1 MKIYCENICRLC
13 LAEKEPHF
21 MELEKDDPLL
31 KTIFNLTS
39 LEAFPSQIDTV
50 LLCEECRQLLLQYDQ
65 FRETCLQNNEIFLAT
80 LESDKCVGI
89 VGIQDEFPENI
100 KVVIIEEADDEQNLN
115 YDESQ
120 ILENEQK
127 VVQRDILAEDE
138 SRKRPAKVKEEPK
151 SKTRT
156 RAESKAGEK
165 ASRFSLANKAKQ
177 KNNVKPKSSSFC
189 ASTSN
194 RYLPCEQCGK
204 MIRRS
209 NMRKHLDT
217 HNPKPPQLCC
227 SHCGKKY
234 KDSNLLKVHINS
246 HHTFE
251 RKYECKECDK
261 VYFRP
266 NSLRE
271 HIYAKHSVEKR
282 FECDECGMKFTNF
295 SKKTYHYITAH
306 TVAKPFSC
314 QYCDKAFKLKS
325 DFTLHVR
332 THTGEKPFSC
342 DICGK
347 KFNKSYNV
355 VIHKK
360 SHRNDESKVVPSTAK
375 TKTKQM

>member
-1 MKIYCENICRLC
+1 MTIYCENICRLC

-21 MELEKDDPLL
+21 IELKKDDPLL
-31 KTIFNLTS
+31 TTIFNLTS
-39 LEAFPSQIDTV
+39 LEAFPSQMASV
-50 LLCEECRQLLLQYDQ
+50 VLCEECRQLLLQYDQ
-65 FRETCLQNNEIFLAT
+65 FRETCLQNNEVFLAT

-89 VGIQDEFPENI
+89 VGIKDEFAENI
-100 KVVIIEEADDEQNLN
+100 QVVIIEEADDELKFNH
-115 YDESQ
+115 DESPM
-120 ILENEQK
+120 LENEQK
-127 VVQRDILAEDE
+127 VVQKD
-138 SRKRPAKVKEEPK
+138 PK
-151 SKTRT
+151 KHART
-156 RAESKAGEK
+156 RAESKAVEK
-165 ASRFSLANKAKQ
+165 ASRLANKANQ
-177 KNNVKPKSSSFC
+177 KNNVKPKPTFC

-209 NMRKHLDT
+209 NMRKHLET

-261 VYFRP
+261 IYFRP

-271 HIYAKHSVEKR
+271 HIYAKHSEVKR

-360 SHRNDESKVVPSTAK
+360 SHRNDESKPVPSKDK
-375 TKTKQM
+375 TKT